1 MSFLGWVDKI
11 NNAILQERQNRI
23 EITTCTNQT
32 REWFWKEI
40 WLEILIL
47 SLGTLYVQRSYL
59 SIYLH
64 ELGHGVMTE
73 KKTILGYGSLNK
85 NMA

>member
-1 MSFLGWVDKI
+1 MPSIDMGKPKASISRKWSDMSFLGWVDKI

-40 WLEILIL
+40 
-47 SLGTLYVQRSYL
+47 
-59 SIYLH
+59 
-64 ELGHGVMTE
+64 
-73 KKTILGYGSLNK
+73 
-85 NMA
+85 